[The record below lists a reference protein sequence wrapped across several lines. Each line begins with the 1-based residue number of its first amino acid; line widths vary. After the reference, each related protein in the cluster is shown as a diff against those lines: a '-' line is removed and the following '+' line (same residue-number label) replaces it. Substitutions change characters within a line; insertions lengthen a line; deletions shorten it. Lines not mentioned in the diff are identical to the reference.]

1 MPKSIYVSLLTLL
14 PKVDNP
20 HNLSGYRPISLV
32 GSLYKILEKVLANR
46 INRVISKLVSRS
58 QTSFVP
64 GRKIIYEVL
73 VLNELID

>member
-20 HNLSGYRPISLV
+20 HNLSEYRPISLV

-46 INRVISKLVSRS
+46 MNRVISKLVSRS

-64 GRKIIYEVL
+64 SRKIIYGVL